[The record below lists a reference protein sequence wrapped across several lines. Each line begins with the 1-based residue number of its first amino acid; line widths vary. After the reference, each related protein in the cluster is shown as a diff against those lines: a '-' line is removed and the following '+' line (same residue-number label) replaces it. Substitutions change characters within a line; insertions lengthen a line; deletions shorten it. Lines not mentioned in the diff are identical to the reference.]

1 MIETRALTRR
11 FGNAEA
17 VVDLDLS
24 VRDGEIFAFLGP
36 NGAGKTTTI
45 RMLCGLLQPTSG
57 SSRIGGHD
65 LAREP
70 DAVRR
75 VMALVPDTPPLY
87 EFLTGREYIGF
98 VASLYGVDAAKR
110 DALGMRYLEEF
121 DLASRADEVCKSYSH
136 GMRKKLHI
144 AAVLTTEPRVLLL
157 DEPTNGLDPASARRL
172 KDVLVATRDA
182 GAAVFMSTHL
192 LATAEEISDR
202 VGILTD
208 GRLRAEGTMEDLRRD
223 GGGDASL
230 EDVFLRLTEEAD
242 SDHVVE

>member
-1 MIETRALTRR
+1 VIETHALTRR
-11 FGNAEA
+11 FGSADA

-24 VRDGEIFAFLGP
+24 VQPGEIYAFLGP

-57 SSRIGGHD
+57 TIRIGGFD
-65 LAREP
+65 LRE
-70 DAVRR
+70 DMDSVRK

-98 VASLYGVDAAKR
+98 VASLYAIAPADR
-110 DALGMRYLEEF
+110 DERAGRYLEAF
-121 DLASRADEVCKSYSH
+121 DLAHRADEVCKSYSH

-144 AAVLTTEPRVLLL
+144 AAVLTTQPKVLLL
-157 DEPTNGLDPASARRL
+157 DEPTSGLDPASARRL
-172 KDVLVATRDA
+172 KDVLVMTREA
-182 GAAVFMSTHL
+182 GTSVFMSTHL

-208 GRLRAEGTMEDLRRD
+208 GRLRAEGTMEELRGSGTD
-223 GGGDASL
+223 SSL
-230 EDVFLRLTEEAD
+230 EDIFLRLTEEAE
-242 SDHVVE
+242 SEHVAE